1 MRNDS
6 DASEC
11 LIAGSGY
18 QKNKTNSLNFGIE
31 SILGLVWLGGCEII
45 LCGAHSDG
53 DDDVHIIFVS
63 LWLHRRGVARPV
75 SPVGRFPELKLA
87 THMNI

>member
-1 MRNDS
+1 MKNDS

-18 QKNKTNSLNFGIE
+18 QNKKKKCFYWDPSIAEFGWLVVNS
-31 SILGLVWLGGCEII
+31 
-45 LCGAHSDG
+45 
-53 DDDVHIIFVS
+53 DDVQIMCVS
-63 LWLHRRGVARPV
+63 LWLHRISEPFG
-75 SPVGRFPELKLA
+75 SGWSGRFPELKLA